1 MNIMITTIQILIYLC
16 IGLFAGFMSGM
27 FGIGGG
33 SIRIPLLNLA
43 GLPLLSA
50 FGINLLVIPFSSIV
64 GAISQ
69 RKNIDKKIALYVI
82 IGGTLGSITGAFLVG
97 LISSLYL
104 AILFVIV
111 SILTVFG
118 IYLDRIIPK
127 FYQKI
132 NPHPSILIGGSFLL
146 NIITGMR
153 GGSGGS
159 LFPSFLKTMKL
170 NIHKAV
176 ATSLFVTIF
185 TATAATAIYWH
196 RGNIIWLPAL
206 FVLIGS
212 MIGAR
217 IGSKASLKA
226 KPFWLEIGLAV
237 LVVAL
242 AFITMYKAL

>member
-1 MNIMITTIQILIYLC
+1 MIIYLL

-43 GLPLLSA
+43 GLPLLNA
-50 FGINLLVIPFSSIV
+50 FGINLLVIPFSSMV

-69 RKNIDKKIALYVI
+69 RKNIDKKVALYVI
-82 IGGTLGSITGAFLVG
+82 IGGTLGSITGAFGVG

-176 ATSLFVTIF
+176 ATSLFVTMF

-196 RGNIIWLPAL
+196 RGNIIWIPAL

-217 IGSKASLKA
+217 VGSKVSLKT
-226 KPFWLEIGLAV
+226 KPLGLEIGLTV
-237 LVVAL
+237 LIIIL
-242 AFITMYKAL
+242 AFAVIYKAL

>member
-1 MNIMITTIQILIYLC
+1 MIIYLL

-43 GLPLLSA
+43 GLPLLNA
-50 FGINLLVIPFSSIV
+50 FGINLLVIPFSSMV

-69 RKNIDKKIALYVI
+69 RKNIDKKVALYVI
-82 IGGTLGSITGAFLVG
+82 IGGTLGSITGAFGVG

-176 ATSLFVTIF
+176 ATSLFVTMF

-196 RGNIIWLPAL
+196 RGNIIWIPAL

-217 IGSKASLKA
+217 VGSKVSLKT
-226 KPFWLEIGLAV
+226 KPLGLEIGLTV
-237 LVVAL
+237 LVIIL
-242 AFITMYKAL
+242 AFAVIYKAL

>member
-1 MNIMITTIQILIYLC
+1 MIIYLL

-43 GLPLLSA
+43 GLPLLNA
-50 FGINLLVIPFSSIV
+50 FGINLLVIPFSSMV

-69 RKNIDKKIALYVI
+69 RKNIDKKVALYVI
-82 IGGTLGSITGAFLVG
+82 IGGTLGSITGAFGVG
-97 LISSLYL
+97 LIPSLYL

-176 ATSLFVTIF
+176 ATSLFVTMF
-185 TATAATAIYWH
+185 TATAAIAVYWH
-196 RGNIIWLPAL
+196 LGNIIWIPAL

-217 IGSKASLKA
+217 VGSKVSLKT
-226 KPFWLEIGLAV
+226 KPLGLEIGLTV
-237 LVVAL
+237 LVIIL
-242 AFITMYKAL
+242 AFAVIYKAL